1 MFAQRDNEINMT
13 EKTNDTGEKR
23 IRKVIKRG
31 DDTVVVTRGV
41 DDSNGY
47 VPLVPN
53 AKVKII
59 PLGGMCEIGKNTW
72 IIEYEDDMVIID
84 GGLAFPSDEMPG
96 VEIVLPDISYLVQN
110 KNKIKGLVITHGHE
124 DHIGGIVPMLKQFD
138 IPIIYGPSLA
148 IGLLE
153 AKLKDAQLTDKTTLV
168 KGRPRQTFK
177 LGSLAFTYVRNT
189 HSIADSFCLIIHT
202 PAGKIVHS
210 GDFKF
215 DFTPVDGEFFDVY
228 TLAKAGED
236 GVLLLISDSTNVER
250 EGFTPSE
257 RSVYGRLEEEFNR
270 APGRIVITTF
280 ASQVHRIRQILDI
293 CVKMGKKVS
302 IFGRSMLLLATIS
315 REMGHMKFPDGLLIG
330 LEDVNKLPDE
340 KIVILTTGSQGE
352 PLSAL
357 TRKAFD
363 EHKQITIQPK
373 DTIIISATP
382 IPGNERAVANVVN
395 ALSAKGAR
403 VIYGRDSGVHV
414 SGHACKEEQRMLL
427 NIVKPKYFLPAHGE
441 YRMLVLHGNLGVEC
455 GVDPKNVFIM
465 ENGDVIE
472 LTSKSAKLNGQVPSG
487 IIMVDSTR
495 VGDVDEQIIEQRNK
509 LASEGLLSIMS
520 IIANGK
526 VLEEPVVEAKGLV
539 LAQEDTT
546 HGQFVSDAKN
556 IVAETINENLDKNS
570 AINIEDLKEK
580 VKVELKKLIHKE
592 LKREPLVQVVILE
605 SK

>member
-1 MFAQRDNEINMT
+1 MTT
-13 EKTNDTGEKR
+13 EKENNKTQKQV
-23 IRKVIKRG
+23 RKVIKRG
-31 DDTVVVTRGV
+31 EDTVVVTKGEK
-41 DDSNGY
+41 DLNSHA
-47 VPLVPN
+47 PLN
-53 AKVKII
+53 SKSKVKVI

-72 IIEYEDDMVIID
+72 VIESENEIVIID
-84 GGLAFPSDEMPG
+84 GGLAFPSDAMPG

-138 IPIIYGPSLA
+138 IPVIYGPSLA

-153 AKLKDAQLTDKTTLV
+153 EKLKDAQLSEKTTLN

-177 LGSLAFTYVRNT
+177 IGSLAFTYVRNT

-228 TLAKAGED
+228 TLSKASEE

-250 EGFTPSE
+250 EGYTPSE
-257 RSVYGRLEEEFNR
+257 RSVYAKLEEEFNK
-270 APGRIVITTF
+270 APGRIIITTF

-293 CVKMGKKVS
+293 CVKLEKKVG
-302 IFGRSMLLLATIS
+302 IYGRSMLLLATIS
-315 REMGHMKFPDGLLIG
+315 KELGHMSFPDGLLINTD
-330 LEDVNKLPDE
+330 DVNKLPDE

-357 TRKAFD
+357 TRMAFD

-373 DTIIISATP
+373 DTVIISATP

-403 VIYGRDSGVHV
+403 VIYGRDAGIHV
-414 SGHACKEEQRMLL
+414 SGHACKEEQKLLL

-455 GVDPKNVFIM
+455 GVDPENVFIM
-465 ENGDVIE
+465 ENGDVLE
-472 LTSKSAKLNGQVPSG
+472 LANNTAKLNGQVPSG

-495 VGDVDEQIIEQRNK
+495 IGDVDKEIIDKRHK
-509 LASEGLLSIMS
+509 LAEEGLLS
-520 IIANGK
+520 
-526 VLEEPVVEAKGLV
+526 VLVTVSGNNVLAEPTIEAKGLI
-539 LAQEDTT
+539 LAQEDIT
-546 HGQFVSDAKN
+546 HGHFLSDAQNVIMKTLNEAFEKDGKN
-556 IVAETINENLDKNS
+556 IET
-570 AINIEDLKEK
+570 LKEK
-580 VKVELKKLIHKE
+580 VKAELKKLIHKE
-592 LKREPLVQVVILE
+592 LKREPLLQIVILE

>member
-1 MFAQRDNEINMT
+1 MTTNASDNVT
-13 EKTNDTGEKR
+13 EKKMR
-23 IRKVIKRG
+23 RVIKRG
-31 DDTVVVTRGV
+31 DDTVVVTKGENDLSSHV
-41 DDSNGY
+41 SLD
-47 VPLVPN
+47 PKL
-53 AKVKII
+53 KVKLI

-72 IIEYEDDMVIID
+72 IIECDKDIVLID
-84 GGLAFPSDEMPG
+84 GGLAFPSDSMPG

-138 IPIIYGPSLA
+138 IPVIYGPSLA

-153 AKLKDAQLTDKTTLV
+153 QKLKDAQLQDRTTLH

-177 LGSLAFTYVRNT
+177 IGSIAFTYVRNT

-228 TLAKAGED
+228 SLAQVAEEGA
-236 GVLLLISDSTNVER
+236 LLLISDSTNVER
-250 EGFTPSE
+250 EGYTPSE
-257 RSVYGRLEEEFNR
+257 RSVYGRLEEEFNK
-270 APGRIVITTF
+270 APGRIIITTF

-293 CVKMGKKVS
+293 CIKAEKKVA
-302 IFGRSMLLLATIS
+302 IIGRSMLLLATVS
-315 REMGHMKFPDGLLIG
+315 RELGHMKFPDGLLIN
-330 LEDVNKLPDE
+330 LEDVKKLPDE

-357 TRKAFD
+357 TRMAFD
-363 EHKQITIQPK
+363 EHKQISIQPK

-395 ALSAKGAR
+395 ALSAKGAH
-403 VIYGRDSGVHV
+403 VVYGREAGVHV
-414 SGHACKEEQRMLL
+414 SGHACKEEQRLLL

-441 YRMLVLHGNLGVEC
+441 YRMLVMHGNVGVEC
-455 GVDPKNVFIM
+455 GVDPKNVFLM
-465 ENGDVIE
+465 ENGDVLE
-472 LTSKSAKLNGQVPSG
+472 LCNSTAKLNGQVPAG

-495 VGDVDEQIIEQRNK
+495 VGDVDEAVLEQRHK
-509 LASEGLLSIMS
+509 LASEGLLCIMITLS
-520 IIANGK
+520 KGK
-526 VLEEPVVEAKGLV
+526 VLSEPNIEAKGLV
-539 LAQEDTT
+539 LAQEDKT
-546 HGQFVSDAKN
+546 HGQFMSDAKKI
-556 IVAETINENLDKNS
+556 IVKTMTAALEKNEKD
-570 AINIEDLKEK
+570 IESLKEK
-580 VKVELKKLIHKE
+580 VKTELINLIHKE
-592 LKREPLVQVVILE
+592 LKREPLLQVVILE

>member
-1 MFAQRDNEINMT
+1 MT
-13 EKTNDTGEKR
+13 TETNTEEK
-23 IRKVIKRG
+23 KVRRVMKRG
-31 DDTVVVTRGV
+31 DDTVIVTKGE
-41 DDSNGY
+41 SSLSEH
-47 VPLVPN
+47 VPLLPN
-53 AKVKII
+53 AKVKVI

-72 IIEYEDDMVIID
+72 VIEYENEMVLID
-84 GGLAFPSDEMPG
+84 GGLAFPSEAMPG

-124 DHIGGIVPMLKQFD
+124 DHIGGIIPMFKQFD
-138 IPIIYGPSLA
+138 IPVIYGPSLA
-148 IGLLE
+148 IGLMEEKLKE
-153 AKLKDAQLTDKTTLV
+153 AKMLDKATLH

-177 LGSLAFTYVRNT
+177 IGSLAFTYVRNT

-228 TLAKAGED
+228 TLAKVAEE
-236 GVLLLISDSTNVER
+236 GVILLISDSTNVER
-250 EGFTPSE
+250 EGYTPSE
-257 RSVYGRLEEEFNR
+257 RSVYKRLEEEFNN
-270 APGRIVITTF
+270 APGRIIITTF

-293 CVKMGKKVS
+293 CIKAERKVA
-302 IFGRSMLLLATIS
+302 IIGRSMMTLATIS
-315 REMGHMKFPDGLLIG
+315 RELGHMKFPDGLLIN
-330 LEDVNKLPDE
+330 LEDVKKLPDE

-357 TRKAFD
+357 TRMAFD
-363 EHKQITIQPK
+363 EHRQISIQPK

-395 ALSAKGAR
+395 ALSAKGAH
-403 VIYGRDSGVHV
+403 VVYGRESGVHV

-455 GVDPKNVFIM
+455 GVDPKNVFLM
-465 ENGDVIE
+465 ENGDVLE
-472 LTSKSAKLNGQVPSG
+472 LSSNTAKLNGQVPSG

-495 VGDVDEQIIEQRNK
+495 VGDVDKHIIEQRHK
-509 LASEGLLSIMS
+509 LASEGLLSIMITVKNKK
-520 IIANGK
+520 IIT
-526 VLEEPVVEAKGLV
+526 EPVIEAKGLV
-539 LAQEDTT
+539 LTQEDNT
-546 HGQFVSDAKN
+546 HGQFISDAKKS
-556 IVAETINENLDKNS
+556 IIKTVTENLESNGKT
-570 AINIEDLKEK
+570 IETLQEK
-580 VKVELKKLIHKE
+580 VKAELIKLVHKE
-592 LKREPLVQVVILE
+592 LKREPLLQVLILE

>member
-1 MFAQRDNEINMT
+1 MT
-13 EKTNDTGEKR
+13 AEQNNGETKK
-23 IRKVIKRG
+23 IRKIIKRG
-31 DDTVVVTRGV
+31 DDTVVVTRGEG
-41 DDSNGY
+41 SLNGH
-47 VPLVPN
+47 VPVIPG
-53 AKVKII
+53 AKVKVI

-72 IIEYEDDMVIID
+72 VLEYENEIILID
-84 GGLAFPSDEMPG
+84 GGLAFPSDAMPG

-124 DHIGGIVPMLKQFD
+124 DHIGGIIPMFKQFD
-138 IPIIYGPSLA
+138 IPVIHGPSLA
-148 IGLLE
+148 VGLLE
-153 AKLKDAQLTDKTTLV
+153 EKLKEAQMLERATLH

-177 LGSLAFTYVRNT
+177 IGSLAFTYVRNT
-189 HSIADSFCLIIHT
+189 HSIADSFSLIIHT

-228 TLAKAGED
+228 TLSKAAEE

-250 EGFTPSE
+250 DGYTPSE
-257 RSVYGRLEEEFNR
+257 RSVYGRLEEEFNK

-293 CVKMGKKVS
+293 CVKTGKKVA
-302 IFGRSMLLLATIS
+302 IIGRSMMTLATVS
-315 REMGHMKFPDGLLIG
+315 RELGHMKFPDGLLIN

-357 TRKAFD
+357 TRMAFD
-363 EHKQITIQPK
+363 EHRQIAIQPK

-395 ALSAKGAR
+395 ALSAKGAH
-403 VIYGRDSGVHV
+403 VVYGRDSGVHV
-414 SGHACKEEQRMLL
+414 SGHACREEQRLLL

-455 GVDPKNVFIM
+455 GVDPENVFLM
-465 ENGDVIE
+465 ENGDVLE
-472 LTSKSAKLNGQVPSG
+472 LTNISAKLNGQVTAG

-495 VGDVDEQIIEQRNK
+495 VGDVDEHIIEQRQK
-509 LASEGLLSIMS
+509 LASEGLLSVMITIS
-520 IIANGK
+520 NGK
-526 VLEEPVVEAKGLV
+526 VLVEPTIEAKGLV

-546 HGQFVSDAKN
+546 HGHFIEDAKK
-556 IVAETINENLDKNS
+556 AALKTINEGLEKNGKS
-570 AINIEDLKEK
+570 IESLQEK
-580 VKVELKKLIHKE
+580 VKAELKKLIHKE
-592 LKREPLVQVVILE
+592 LKREPLLQIVILE

>member
-1 MFAQRDNEINMT
+1 MT
-13 EKTNDTGEKR
+13 TENKTNDTTEKR
-23 IRKVIKRG
+23 VRKVIKRG
-31 DDTVVVTRGV
+31 DDTVVVNKGE
-41 DDSNGY
+41 DIIDGH

-72 IIEYEDDMVIID
+72 IIEYEDDMIIID
-84 GGLAFPSDEMPG
+84 GGLAFPTDEMPG

-110 KNKIKGLVITHGHE
+110 KNKIRGLIITHGHE

-148 IGLLE
+148 VGLLAE
-153 AKLKDAQLTDKTTLV
+153 KLKDAQLTDKTELV
-168 KGRPRQTFK
+168 RGRPRQTFK

-228 TLAKAGED
+228 TLAKVGED
-236 GVLLLISDSTNVER
+236 GALLLISDSTNVER
-250 EGFTPSE
+250 DGYTPSE
-257 RSVYGRLEEEFNR
+257 RSVYAKLEEQFNK

-293 CVKMGKKVS
+293 CVKMNKKVA

-315 REMGHMKFPDGLLIG
+315 RELGHMKFPDGLLIN

-357 TRKAFD
+357 TRMAFD

-395 ALSAKGAR
+395 ALSAKGAH
-403 VIYGRDSGVHV
+403 VVYGRDTGVHV

-465 ENGDVIE
+465 ENGDVLE
-472 LTSKSAKLNGQVPSG
+472 LTNKSAKLNGQVPSG

-495 VGDVDEQIIEQRNK
+495 VGDVDEHIIEQRHK
-509 LASEGLLSIMS
+509 LASEGLLSIMT
-520 IIANGK
+520 IISAGK

-546 HGQFVSDAKN
+546 HGQFLTDAKK
-556 IVAETINENLDKNS
+556 IVVKTITENLGKN
-570 AINIEDLKEK
+570 IDDLKEK
-580 VKVELKKLIHKE
+580 VKEELKKLIHKE

-605 SK
+605 SR

>member
-1 MFAQRDNEINMT
+1 MAT
-13 EKTNDTGEKR
+13 EKTNDLTEKR
-23 IRKVIKRG
+23 VRKVIKRG
-31 DDTVVVTRGV
+31 DDTVVVTKGV
-41 DDSNGY
+41 DDSSEH
-47 VPLVPN
+47 VSLIPN
-53 AKVKII
+53 AKVKVI

-72 IIEYEDDMVIID
+72 IIEYEDDIVIID

-96 VEIVLPDISYLVQN
+96 VEIVLPDISFLVQN

-148 IGLLE
+148 IGLLGE
-153 AKLKDAQLTDKTTLV
+153 KLKDAQLTDKTELV
-168 KGRPRQTFK
+168 RGRPRQTFK

-189 HSIADSFCLIIHT
+189 HSIADSFSLIIHT

-228 TLAKAGED
+228 TLAQAGEE

-257 RSVYGRLEEEFNR
+257 RSVYARLEEEFNK

-293 CVKMGKKVS
+293 CVKTGKKVA

-315 REMGHMKFPDGLLIG
+315 RELGHMKFPDGLLIN
-330 LEDVNKLPDE
+330 LEDVNKLPDD

-357 TRKAFD
+357 TRMAFD

-395 ALSAKGAR
+395 ALSAKGAH
-403 VIYGRDSGVHV
+403 VVYGRESGVHV

-465 ENGDVIE
+465 ENGDVLE
-472 LTSKSAKLNGQVPSG
+472 LTNKSAKLNGQVPSG

-495 VGDVDEQIIEQRNK
+495 VGDVDEYIIEQRHK
-509 LASEGLLSIMS
+509 LASEGLLSIMT
-520 IIANGK
+520 IIAGGK
-526 VLEEPVVEAKGLV
+526 ALEEPVVEAKGLV

-546 HGQFVSDAKN
+546 HGQFISDAKKA
-556 IVAETINENLDKNS
+556 VVKTITEDLNKKGTVS
-570 AINIEDLKEK
+570 IEDLKEK
-580 VKVELKKLIHKE
+580 VKEELKKLIHKE

-605 SK
+605 SR

>member
-1 MFAQRDNEINMT
+1 MTT
-13 EKTNDTGEKR
+13 EKTNNANEKR
-23 IRKVIKRG
+23 VRKVIKRG
-31 DDTVVVTRGV
+31 DDTVVVTKGI
-41 DDSNGY
+41 DDLSEY
-47 VPLVPN
+47 ISLIPN
-53 AKVKII
+53 AKIKVI

-72 IIEYEDDMVIID
+72 IIEYEDDMIIID

-153 AKLKDAQLTDKTTLV
+153 QKLKDAQLAEKTTLV
-168 KGRPRQTFK
+168 KGRPRQTFR

-228 TLAKAGED
+228 TLANAGEE

-250 EGFTPSE
+250 EGYTPSE
-257 RSVYGRLEEEFNR
+257 RSVYGKLEEEFNK

-293 CVKMGKKVS
+293 CVKMDKKVS

-315 REMGHMKFPDGLLIG
+315 REMGHMKFPDGLLIN

-357 TRKAFD
+357 TRMAFD

-395 ALSAKGAR
+395 ALSAKGAH
-403 VIYGRDSGVHV
+403 VVYGRESGVHV

-465 ENGDVIE
+465 ENGDVLE
-472 LTSKSAKLNGQVPSG
+472 LTDKSAKLNGQVPSG

-495 VGDVDEQIIEQRNK
+495 VGDVDEHIIEQRHK
-509 LASEGLLSIMS
+509 LASEGLLSIMTIVS
-520 IIANGK
+520 GGK

-546 HGQFVSDAKN
+546 HGQFVTDAKK
-556 IVAETINENLDKNS
+556 IVIKTISENTD
-570 AINIEDLKEK
+570 INAEDLKEK
-580 VKVELKKLIHKE
+580 VKDELKKLIHKE

>member
-1 MFAQRDNEINMT
+1 ME
-13 EKTNDTGEKR
+13 TNVSDSTTEKR

-31 DDTVVVTRGV
+31 DNTVIVTKGE
-41 DDSNGY
+41 DNSLI
-47 VPLVPN
+47 PLDPTM
-53 AKVKII
+53 KVKVI

-72 IIEYEDDMVIID
+72 VIECDKDIVLID
-84 GGLAFPSDEMPG
+84 GGLAFPSDAMPG

-110 KNKIKGLVITHGHE
+110 KNRIKGLVITHGHE
-124 DHIGGIVPMLKQFD
+124 DHIGGIVPMLRQFD

-153 AKLKDAQLTDKTTLV
+153 EKLKEAQLQDRTTLH

-177 LGSLAFTYVRNT
+177 IGSFAFTYVRNT

-228 TLAKAGED
+228 SLAQVAEEGA
-236 GVLLLISDSTNVER
+236 LLLISDSTNVER
-250 EGFTPSE
+250 DGYTPSE
-257 RSVYGRLEEEFNR
+257 RSVYGRLEEEFNK
-270 APGRIVITTF
+270 APGRIIVTTF

-293 CVKMGKKVS
+293 CVKAERKVA
-302 IFGRSMLLLATIS
+302 ILGRSMLLLATIS
-315 REMGHMKFPDGLLIG
+315 RELGLMKFPDGLLIN
-330 LEDVNKLPDE
+330 LEDVKKLPDE

-357 TRKAFD
+357 TRMAYD
-363 EHKQITIQPK
+363 EHKQISIQPK

-395 ALSAKGAR
+395 ALSAKGAM
-403 VIYGRDSGVHV
+403 VIYGRESGVHV
-414 SGHACKEEQRMLL
+414 SGHACKEEQRLLL

-441 YRMLVLHGNLGVEC
+441 YRMLVMHGNLGVEC

-465 ENGDVIE
+465 ENGDVLE
-472 LTSKSAKLNGQVPSG
+472 LCNSTAQLNGQVPAG

-495 VGDVDEQIIEQRNK
+495 VGDVDENILEQRHK
-509 LASEGLLSIMS
+509 LGSEGLLSITVT
-520 IIANGK
+520 IANGK
-526 VLEEPVVEAKGLV
+526 VLTEPSIEAKGLV
-539 LAQEDTT
+539 LAQEDKTR
-546 HGQFVSDAKN
+546 GQFMVDAKKVTLSCLTECLQSN
-556 IVAETINENLDKNS
+556 GKNLDS
-570 AINIEDLKEK
+570 LKEK
-580 VKVELKKLIHKE
+580 VKSELIALIHKE
-592 LKREPLVQVVILE
+592 LKREPLLQIVILE
-605 SK
+605 SQ

>member
-1 MFAQRDNEINMT
+1 MTT
-13 EKTNDTGEKR
+13 EKTNDANEKR
-23 IRKVIKRG
+23 VRKVIKRG
-31 DDTVVVTRGV
+31 DDTVVVTKGI
-41 DDSNGY
+41 DDLSEY
-47 VPLVPN
+47 MSLIPN
-53 AKVKII
+53 AKIKVI

-72 IIEYEDDMVIID
+72 IIEYEDDMIIID
-84 GGLAFPSDEMPG
+84 GGLAFPSDGMPG

-138 IPIIYGPSLA
+138 IPVIYGPSLA

-153 AKLKDAQLTDKTTLV
+153 QKLKDAQLAEKTTLV
-168 KGRPRQTFK
+168 KGRPRQTFR

-228 TLAKAGED
+228 TLANAGEE

-250 EGFTPSE
+250 EGYTPSE
-257 RSVYGRLEEEFNR
+257 RSVYGKLEEEFNK

-293 CVKMGKKVS
+293 CVKMDKKVS

-315 REMGHMKFPDGLLIG
+315 REMGHMKFPDGLLIN

-357 TRKAFD
+357 TRMAFD

-395 ALSAKGAR
+395 ALSAKGAH
-403 VIYGRDSGVHV
+403 VVYGRESGVHV

-465 ENGDVIE
+465 ENGDVLE

-495 VGDVDEQIIEQRNK
+495 VGDVDEHIIEQRHK
-509 LASEGLLSIMS
+509 LASEGLLSIMTIVAS
-520 IIANGK
+520 GK

-546 HGQFVSDAKN
+546 HGQFVTDAKK
-556 IVAETINENLDKNS
+556 IVVKTISENTD
-570 AINIEDLKEK
+570 INAEDLKEK
-580 VKVELKKLIHKE
+580 VKDELKKLIHKE

-605 SK
+605 SKRNKEAIIEACN